1 MRVQVSSCQPAGRP
15 APTAA
20 SPVSNATACT
30 VAGLHSA
37 RPRAR
42 ARADERT
49 PRRTDSA
56 SQGCGY
62 HSAREQAA
70 THHRSM
76 PDRSRVRRRTDCRR
90 TATPSQGAVLHRR
103 QQGSPRCSRWHPVSH
118 RPEPSPRR
126 PHRGTAECLAAQI
139 VSRVGRVRLPNAAVC
154 CGRKAPVSTSALF
167 GGLHRSSPMRRSTI
181 GMCIRSRSSSK
192 RRHVRMLPTGA
203 VRAAGPHFT
212 AVSKATRVIACFLRP
227 CGTRSVT
234 TAGWVGAALCWS
246 HA

>member
-62 HSAREQAA
+62 RSAREQAA

-76 PDRSRVRRRTDCRR
+76 PDRSRARRRTDCRR
-90 TATPSQGAVLHRR
+90 TATPSHGAVLHRR
-103 QQGSPRCSRWHPVSH
+103 QQGSPRCTRWHPASH

-139 VSRVGRVRLPNAAVC
+139 VSRVGRVRLPNV
-154 CGRKAPVSTSALF
+154 PALSCN
-167 GGLHRSSPMRRSTI
+167 GQREPRSE
-181 GMCIRSRSSSK
+181 RSRALVNSNVHMGSLVSGQA
-192 RRHVRMLPTGA
+192 RSWFNAPRMCQVKTQRGDDTPILGRGA
-203 VRAAGPHFT
+203 
-212 AVSKATRVIACFLRP
+212 
-227 CGTRSVT
+227 
-234 TAGWVGAALCWS
+234 GASELD
-246 HA
+246 